1 MRFKFKTDD
10 NLVYNKKINVPVC
23 VISVSSVVKKGDWY
37 YPQIRL
43 QECFYEHDYLDEK
56 EK

>member
-10 NLVYNKKINVPVC
+10 ILLYNQKINVPVG
-23 VISVSSVVKKGDWY
+23 VISINSVVKKGDWY

-43 QECFYEHDYLDEK
+43 QDCFYESNEN
-56 EK
+56 

>member
-43 QECFYEHDYLDEK
+43 QECFYEHD
-56 EK
+56 

>member
-1 MRFKFKTDD
+1 MIIWYIIKTFH
-10 NLVYNKKINVPVC
+10 VPVC

-43 QECFYEHDYLDEK
+43 QECFYENDYLDEK